1 MDIQKEFSQKLA
13 DILKFFKDEAS
24 AIRGSRPTPALIE
37 DIQVE
42 YYGQNVPIKQLGSIS
57 IIPPREIQVMVWDM
71 SVVGAL
77 VKTVAE
83 KLNVNPANDGTT
95 IHINLPSLTD
105 ERRADL
111 IRIIKGK
118 AEEARIKSRAAR
130 DDAKK
135 IIAAQE
141 KEGTITEDD
150 RFGIQEEVQ
159 KSLDAFNK
167 EVDTLVEKKLTEIN
181 E

>member
-1 MDIQKEFSQKLA
+1 MDTQKEFNQKLA

-24 AIRGSRPTPALIE
+24 AIRGSRPTPALVE

-42 YYGQNVPIKQLGSIS
+42 YYGQHVPIKQVGSIS
-57 IIPPREIQVMVWDM
+57 IVPPREIQVMVWDIA
-71 SVVGAL
+71 VVPAL
-77 VKTVAE
+77 MKTVAD

-105 ERRADL
+105 ERRTDL
-111 IRIIKGK
+111 IKIIKTK

-130 DDAKK
+130 DDVKK
-135 IIAAQE
+135 DSIAQE
-141 KEGTITEDD
+141 KAGTITEDD
-150 RFGIQEEVQ
+150 RFVIQESIQ
-159 KSLDAFNK
+159 KELDAFNK
-167 EVDTLVEKKLTEIN
+167 EVDALVEKKMGEIN

>member
-1 MDIQKEFSQKLA
+1 MDTHTEFTQKLT

-24 AIRGSRPTPALIE
+24 AIRGSRPTPALVE
-37 DIQVE
+37 DIPVE
-42 YYGQNVPIKQLGSIS
+42 YYGQPVPIKQLGSIS
-57 IIPPREIQVMVWDM
+57 IVPPREIQVMVWDI
-71 SVVGAL
+71 SVAAAL

-83 KLNVNPANDGTT
+83 KLSVNPAQDGTT

-105 ERRADL
+105 ERRNDL
-111 IRIIKGK
+111 MKIIKTK

-135 IIAAQE
+135 DITAQE
-141 KEGTITEDD
+141 KAGTITEDD
-150 RFGIQEEVQ
+150 RFGIQEDIQ
-159 KSLDAFNK
+159 KALDAFNK
-167 EVDTLVEKKLTEIN
+167 EVEELVEKKIAEIN